1 MSLHKLIDHTC
12 IRKKSMKLHSRESV
26 KTKIGPKKFN
36 DSTVDD
42 VVLLI
47 LD

>member
-1 MSLHKLIDHTC
+1 MSLHKLTDHAC
-12 IRKKSMKLHSRESV
+12 IRKSIKLHCRESV

-36 DSTVDD
+36 DSTVD

-47 LD
+47 LG

>member
-1 MSLHKLIDHTC
+1 MSLHKLTDHAC
-12 IRKKSMKLHSRESV
+12 IRKSIKLHCRESV

-36 DSTVDD
+36 DYTVD

-47 LD
+47 LG

>member
-12 IRKKSMKLHSRESV
+12 IRKSMKLHSRESV

-47 LD
+47 LG

>member
-1 MSLHKLIDHTC
+1 MSLHKLTDHAC
-12 IRKKSMKLHSRESV
+12 IRKSIKLHCRESV

-36 DSTVDD
+36 DSTVI

-47 LD
+47 LG

>member
-12 IRKKSMKLHSRESV
+12 IRKSTKLHSRESV

-42 VVLLI
+42 VVLLK
-47 LD
+47 LG